1 MVTVLCLCPVDVLD
15 VAWSPHDRWLASCSI
30 DNTIVI
36 WNAHKFPGLLLLTA
50 EIYYPCSRLVVLL
63 LFKACCSTLVQGLL
77 YYSCSRLVV
86 VLLFKA
92 CCSTLV

>member
-50 EIYYPCSRLVVLL
+50 EIYYPCSM
-63 LFKACCSTLVQGLL
+63 
-77 YYSCSRLVV
+77 LVV
-86 VLLFKA
+86 VLFPRVLWIIDLGISCDVFNA
-92 CCSTLV
+92 FSDCYLE